1 MSLQNLRPMVVPA
14 YVFLCLLIG
23 GSAQGVWQMAVLE
36 VLAILIIAWSFAL
49 PARAS
54 ASRSIQ
60 SLYWLLAA
68 SLILVAMQL
77 MPLPAA
83 LWTSLPGRGLIVSGR
98 ALLGLEPGW
107 SSISLA
113 PYDTMATVLSLLPP
127 LAVLF
132 AILRQDAC
140 SPSWLALAIC
150 VATIFGIGLGV
161 LQTSGPDPL
170 NSPWYLY
177 PISNFGVATGFFAN
191 GNHMAALLVVAVPFA
206 AALTARLGDLA
217 GDIRKKRATMLLGG
231 AGVAVLLVGIALN
244 GSLMGYGLVLPV
256 LTASLLMVVPF
267 GSLAKRMLVGIGLV
281 GFLAFGAIVFSPLS
295 EHLPGSSA
303 GTSISM
309 RQTIVSTS
317 SDVFITFAPTGS
329 GLGTF
334 PKIYPLFENP
344 DLVDRAF
351 INHAHNDYVELAVE
365 LGLPGLILTISF
377 LAWWWNAVRRM
388 WVSPAADM
396 FALAGA
402 VGSASLLVHSLVDY
416 PLRTA
421 AMSSVFAACLALII
435 VSRRTVDGE
444 TDIRPTRNLVID

>member
-1 MSLQNLRPMVVPA
+1 MSLRDVRQMVVPA
-14 YVFLCLLIG
+14 YVLLCLLIG

-49 PARAS
+49 PARAR
-54 ASRSIQ
+54 ACRSIS
-60 SLYWLLAA
+60 SLYWLLAG
-68 SLILVAMQL
+68 SLILVALQVT
-77 MPLPAA
+77 PLPPA

-98 ALLGLEPGW
+98 TLLGLEPGW

-132 AILRQDAC
+132 AMLRQHAC
-140 SPSWLALAIC
+140 SPSWLAMAIC

-170 NSPWYLY
+170 NSHWYLY
-177 PISNFGVATGFFAN
+177 PISNFGAATGFFAN
-191 GNHMAALLVVAVPFA
+191 GNHMAALLVVAVPFT
-206 AALTARLGDLA
+206 AALAARFGDSA
-217 GDIRKKRATMLLGG
+217 GEIRKKRATMLLGG
-231 AGVAVLLVGIALN
+231 AGVGVLLVGVALN

-256 LTASLLMVVPF
+256 VIATLLMIVPF
-267 GSLAKRMLVGIGLV
+267 GRMARRMLMGIGLV
-281 GFLAFGAIVFSPLS
+281 GFLAFGTIVFSPLS

-303 GTSISM
+303 GTSVSM
-309 RQTIVSTS
+309 RQTILSTS
-317 SDVFITFAPTGS
+317 SDAFIAFAPTGS

-344 DLVDRAF
+344 DLVERTF

-365 LGLPGLILTISF
+365 LGLPGLILTILF
-377 LAWWWNAVRRM
+377 LAWWSRAVRRM

-396 FALAGA
+396 FAVAGA
-402 VGSASLLVHSLVDY
+402 IGSASLLVHSLVDY

-421 AMSSVFAACLALII
+421 AMSSVFAACVSLII
-435 VSRRTVDGE
+435 ISRRTVDGE